1 MKRWVACFLTIMML
15 LAGAI
20 GGAESALPQSTGEP
34 AVPPAEET
42 VAAAPM
48 VSADVPIATPEPTD
62 LTLNARGDAV
72 QALQERLQQ
81 LGFFYTAIDGIYGA
95 NTQAAVREFEEY
107 IRLIEQRD
115 IDAQIAAMATSEPAL
130 TPTPEPE
137 SEGVQAVATP
147 DPTPTPEPTA
157 TPTPA
162 PTPETAADGLAEI
175 AVQELAFGD
184 PDALYLCD
192 VAQGDSGL
200 AARRIQRRLV
210 ALNYL
215 DDAADGVF
223 GVNSETALIAFQAA
237 HDLEQTGTADRET
250 QARLF
255 SSDVK
260 TALRPVYNRLTLWSS
275 GEGVKNVQKQL
286 VILGFMNG
294 SVNGTYGESTR
305 AGVMALEKYLYKIDN
320 APAAPEPTA
329 APDEGVQAVEP
340 IIDSA
345 SDEANLAADDPE
357 TNPYE
362 VMPTLSAEEEQDSD
376 FEPTGVMTAD
386 LQIRL
391 LEDGIP
397 IYQETV
403 SQGSRG
409 DEVRRVQRRLYSL
422 NYLTA
427 SGVDGVFGAGTEK
440 AVSQFQGRNG
450 LEKTGIADQATQS
463 ALFSEDAVKSIK
475 PYQIKISIDDQRVY
489 VYSPDDSDNYSIL
502 VKTFVCSTGTRDH
515 PTPLG
520 TFTNT
525 GPGARWHYF
534 KKFDCWAQY
543 AWYVDGD
550 IMIHSVLYSE
560 ADESTLRRGS
570 VSALGKRSSHGC
582 IRLSVEDA
590 QWIYNNC
597 ASGTT
602 VVVY

>member
-1 MKRWVACFLTIMML
+1 MKRWIACLLIVVML
-15 LAGAI
+15 LVGAI
-20 GGAESALPQSTGEP
+20 GGAEGALTQSANEP
-34 AVPPAEET
+34 TAPPAEET
-42 VAAAPM
+42 VAAAP
-48 VSADVPIATPEPTD
+48 AAQIDVPIATPEPTD
-62 LTLNARGDAV
+62 LTLSARGSAV

-115 IDAQIAAMATSEPAL
+115 IDARIAAMATPEPTL
-130 TPTPEPE
+130 TPTSEPTD
-137 SEGVQAVATP
+137 EGVQAVATP
-147 DPTPTPEPTA
+147 DPTPTSAPTA
-157 TPTPA
+157 APTPA

-200 AARRIQRRLV
+200 AAKRVQRRLV

-237 HDLEQTGTADRET
+237 HDLEQTGVADRQT

-275 GEGVKNVQKQL
+275 GEGVKNVQRQL

-294 SVNGTYGESTR
+294 SINGTYGESTR
-305 AGVMALEKYLYKIDN
+305 AGVMAFEKYLYKIDN
-320 APAAPEPTA
+320 APAAPETTD

-340 IIDSA
+340 IVDNA
-345 SDEANLAADDPE
+345 SKEATLAADDPE

-376 FEPTGVMTAD
+376 FEPTGVMTAE

-403 SQGSRG
+403 SHGSRG

-427 SGVDGVFGAGTEK
+427 SGVD
-440 AVSQFQGRNG
+440 
-450 LEKTGIADQATQS
+450 
-463 ALFSEDAVKSIK
+463 
-475 PYQIKISIDDQRVY
+475 
-489 VYSPDDSDNYSIL
+489 VYSPDDYDNYSIL

-570 VSALGKRSSHGC
+570 VSALGKRASHGC

-590 QWIYNNC
+590 RWIYNNC
-597 ASGTT
+597 SSGTT

>member
-1 MKRWVACFLTIMML
+1 MKRWIACLLIVVML
-15 LAGAI
+15 LVGAI
-20 GGAESALPQSTGEP
+20 GGAEGALTQSANEP
-34 AVPPAEET
+34 TAPPAGET
-42 VAAAPM
+42 VAAAP
-48 VSADVPIATPEPTD
+48 AAQIDVPIATPEPTD
-62 LTLNARGDAV
+62 LTLSARGSAV
-72 QALQERLQQ
+72 QALQERLGQ

-115 IDAQIAAMATSEPAL
+115 IDARIAAMATPDPTL
-130 TPTPEPE
+130 TPTIEPTD
-137 SEGVQAVATP
+137 EGVQAVATP
-147 DPTPTPEPTA
+147 DPTPTSAPTA

-200 AARRIQRRLV
+200 AAKRVQRRLV

-237 HDLEQTGTADRET
+237 HDLEQTGVADRQT

-260 TALRPVYNRLTLWSS
+260 TALRPVYNRLSLWSS
-275 GEGVKNVQKQL
+275 GEGVKNVQRQL

-294 SVNGTYGESTR
+294 SINGTYGESTR
-305 AGVMALEKYLYKIDN
+305 AGVMAFEKYLYRIDN
-320 APAAPEPTA
+320 KPAEPEA
-329 APDEGVQAVEP
+329 SDAPDEGVQAVEP
-340 IIDSA
+340 IVDNA
-345 SDEANLAADDPE
+345 SKEATLAADDPE

-362 VMPTLSAEEEQDSD
+362 VMPTLSAEEEQYSD

-403 SQGSRG
+403 SHGSRG

-427 SGVDGVFGAGTEK
+427 SGVDGVFGGGTEK

-450 LEKTGIADQATQS
+450 LERTGIADQKTQS

-475 PYQIKISIDDQRVY
+475 PYQIKISVDAQRLY
-489 VYSPDDSDNYSIL
+489 VYSPDDYDNYSIL
-502 VKTFVCSTGTRDH
+502 VKTFACSTGTRDH

-550 IMIHSVLYSE
+550 IMIHSVLYDE

-570 VSALGKRSSHGC
+570 VSALGKRASHGC

-590 QWIYNNC
+590 RWIYNNC
-597 ASGTT
+597 SSGTT